1 VTEPSVAAINEPTT
15 CARGGAE
22 QPLRKLLDDLR
33 SDERRPT
40 MDAFPGGTYRA
51 HSEGVEWWFDPMAR
65 S

>member
-1 VTEPSVAAINEPTT
+1 MTEPSVAAINGPTT

-33 SDERRPT
+33 SDERCPT

-51 HSEGVEWWFDPMAR
+51 HSEDVEWWFDRMAR